1 MARYQPSGK
10 RSRKGIFFPGQA
22 LPFALGSRARDHR
35 NSMVGSLVLRPQAIA
50 RGDPRWSTLS
60 REHDAAQFTPAKAQ
74 RRALNRT
81 STRCTRSARR
91 ARHSSRARRARAGDS
106 SRRPMMMV
114 AFRAGQWS
122 GPPAI
127 PGGRS
132 LADFAKMV
140 EVFDARGV
148 SFVAVTQQFNTTTS
162 MGRLTLNVLLSFAQF
177 ERE

>member
-1 MARYQPSGK
+1 
-10 RSRKGIFFPGQA
+10 
-22 LPFALGSRARDHR
+22 
-35 NSMVGSLVLRPQAIA
+35 MVGSVVLRPQAIP
-50 RGDPRWSTLS
+50 RGTAQWSTLS

-91 ARHSSRARRARAGDS
+91 ARRSSRARRARAGDP

-122 GPPAI
+122 DPPFSI
-127 PGGRS
+127 CWKISGGDWSTVVVVYKVDRRTRS

-140 EVFDARGV
+140 EVFDAHGG
-148 SFVAVTQQFNTTTS
+148 SFEI
-162 MGRLTLNVLLSFAQF
+162 GRA
-177 ERE
+177 